1 MFKRPVPR
9 YSHQVHQ
16 ISSDLEHYAPD
27 PQVQQTESCKIL
39 EVYDLDRMEQEG
51 CPSVVRSKILN
62 NPGLLFAKV
71 LLSDNNT
78 IKYLPFAEP
87 EDSIY
92 LNYGNSVLIEGRRG
106 IIRFRRND
114 ADSGEIVIGRS
125 VDKPMLA
132 NSSLSET
139 YDIIGML

>member
-9 YSHQVHQ
+9 YGHQIHQ

-39 EVYDLDRMEQEG
+39 EVYDLDRMEQHG
-51 CPSVVRSKILN
+51 CPNAVRAKILN

-78 IKYLPFAEP
+78 VKYLPFAEP

-92 LNYGNSVLIEGRRG
+92 LNYGNSVLIEGRHG

-114 ADSGEIVIGRS
+114 AESGEILIGRTM
-125 VDKPMLA
+125 KQTMLA

-139 YDIIGML
+139 YDIIGIV